1 MSTASRAALRRKV
14 RSKRANR
21 NNQLFY
27 ATIGTVVALFAVA
40 VVLTAGGDDPSARSG
55 LRETASVTI
64 SGESLPSFTDRGDDP
79 AVGMAMPAI
88 SRVDFSGRAASIPDD
103 GRAKVVMYLAHW
115 CSHCQAEVPVVQ
127 ELIDNGSLPHGVDVY
142 SIATATDRSQPN
154 YPPSAWLKREG
165 WTSPVIV
172 DDASS
177 SAGNAAGVTSY
188 PFFVFVNEDGK
199 VAARMVGE
207 LSPEILESAMADLLE
222 H

>member
-1 MSTASRAALRRKV
+1 MSTASRAALRRKA

-21 NNQLFY
+21 NNRLFY
-27 ATIGTVVALFAVA
+27 ATIGSIVALFAVA

-64 SGESLPSFTDRGDDP
+64 SGEALPSFTDSGDDP
-79 AVGMAMPAI
+79 AVGMAIPAI
-88 SRVDFSGRAASIPDD
+88 SGVDFSGRAASIPDD

-115 CSHCQAEVPVVQ
+115 CPHCQAEVPVVQ
-127 ELIDNGSLPHGVDVY
+127 GLIDSGGLPAGVDLY

-154 YPPSAWLKREG
+154 YPPSAWLEREG

-177 SAGNAAGVTSY
+177 SAGNAAGITSY
-188 PFFVFVNEDGK
+188 PFFVFVNEDGT
-199 VAARMVGE
+199 VASRMVGE
-207 LSPEILESAMADLLE
+207 LSPEVLESAMADLLKP
-222 H
+222 